1 MEKLPRWSQWLL
13 LLLASL
19 ALGFGL
25 QTFHIPAALL
35 LGPMIVGVA
44 MGLLGATVRIPTR
57 LFIVAQAVLG
67 CMARRSLP
75 ITRWSVCCAWAIA

>member
-1 MEKLPRWSQWLL
+1 MERFPRLVQWLI

-25 QTFHIPAALL
+25 QVFHVPAALL

-44 MGLLGATVRIPTR
+44 MGLHDCPKPVS
-57 LFIVAQAVLG
+57 
-67 CMARRSLP
+67 CHSYP
-75 ITRWSVCCAWAIA
+75 IAC

>member
-1 MEKLPRWSQWLL
+1 MARFPAVVQWLI

-35 LGPMIVGVA
+35 LG
-44 MGLLGATVRIPTR
+44 LLRAKSFDTD
-57 LFIVAQAVLG
+57 LN
-67 CMARRSLP
+67 
-75 ITRWSVCCAWAIA
+75 